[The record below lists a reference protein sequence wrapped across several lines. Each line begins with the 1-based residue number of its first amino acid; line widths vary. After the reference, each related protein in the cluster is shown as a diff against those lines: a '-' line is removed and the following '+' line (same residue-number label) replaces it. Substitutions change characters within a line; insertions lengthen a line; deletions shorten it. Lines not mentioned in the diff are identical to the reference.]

1 MLTKKRAFC
10 VGNSDAVIFQPGF
23 LLLRV
28 SEWVSEWVS
37 EAGWL
42 AVLDGLGGRVVRS
55 DDDGFGV

>member
-1 MLTKKRAFC
+1 VPTKKRAFC

-28 SEWVSEWVS
+28 SEWVSE
-37 EAGWL
+37 AGWL